1 MVTLYLVLRGG
12 TLMPIQ
18 FISAFGY
25 MAAAV
30 AVGGALYQWR
40 RSSSLYTLLVESAN
54 RYEEL
59 RQRGAALEQ
68 SMLKVEA
75 KGKQHAETSRRLTA
89 SLEESR
95 EKGAD
100 LVRRLEQKELEGKLV
115 TDRLELQKSNLQ
127 KQQAIVLE
135 AQRIAEAQSDAL
147 RLELTKE
154 RRLAQDERKAWAQE
168 QELLTKDWQTRL
180 TVTETL
186 HQAAE
191 QQAKSSD
198 PAELHRLKRKI
209 AQYARLYNSMKGLRE
224 MSEERNRNWEVALQR
239 LATWILEEKGFS
251 PLALAVGPLVG
262 QAMQAIGAQLIDDHE
277 IMAPRDGAELASH
290 MDSEADADDA
300 VLTKGFDV
308 GR

>member
-1 MVTLYLVLRGG
+1 
-12 TLMPIQ
+12 
-18 FISAFGY
+18 
-25 MAAAV
+25 
-30 AVGGALYQWR
+30 
-40 RSSSLYTLLVESAN
+40 
-54 RYEEL
+54 
-59 RQRGAALEQ
+59 
-68 SMLKVEA
+68 
-75 KGKQHAETSRRLTA
+75 
-89 SLEESR
+89 
-95 EKGAD
+95 
-100 LVRRLEQKELEGKLV
+100 
-115 TDRLELQKSNLQ
+115 
-127 KQQAIVLE
+127 
-135 AQRIAEAQSDAL
+135 L

>member
-1 MVTLYLVLRGG
+1 
-12 TLMPIQ
+12 MPIQ

-30 AVGGALYQWR
+30 AAGGALYQWS

-68 SMLKVEA
+68 SMRKTEA
-75 KGKQHAETSRRLTA
+75 KAKQHAETAGRLTA

-95 EKGAD
+95 TKGAG
-100 LVRRLEQKELEGKLV
+100 LVRQLEQKELEGKLV

-135 AQRIAEAQSDAL
+135 AQRVAEAQCQAL

-154 RRLAQDERKAWAQE
+154 RQAWAQE
-168 QELLTKDWQTRL
+168 QELLTKDWQIRL
-180 TVTETL
+180 AATETL
-186 HQAAE
+186 
-191 QQAKSSD
+191 QQASEKQAKTSD

-239 LATWILEEKGFS
+239 LATWILEEKGLTIS
-251 PLALAVGPLVG
+251 AQAIGPLVG
-262 QAMQAIGAQLIDDHE
+262 QAMQVIGAQLIDDQE
-277 IMAPRDGAELASH
+277 IMAPRGGAELASH
-290 MDSEADADDA
+290 MDPETDAEDA
-300 VLTKGFDV
+300 VLTKAFDV
-308 GR
+308 RR

>member
-1 MVTLYLVLRGG
+1 
-12 TLMPIQ
+12 MPIQ

-30 AVGGALYQWR
+30 AAGGALYQWR

-68 SMLKVEA
+68 SMRKTEA
-75 KGKQHAETSRRLTA
+75 KAKQHAETAGRLTA

-95 EKGAD
+95 TKGAG
-100 LVRRLEQKELEGKLV
+100 LVRQLEQKELEGKLV

-135 AQRIAEAQSDAL
+135 AQRVAEAQCQAL

-154 RRLAQDERKAWAQE
+154 CRLAQDERQAWAQE
-168 QELLTKDWQTRL
+168 QELRTKDWQIRL
-180 TVTETL
+180 AAAETL
-186 HQAAE
+186 QQSAETQANT
-191 QQAKSSD
+191 SD

-209 AQYARLYNSMKGLRE
+209 AQYARLYSSMKGLRE

-239 LATWILEEKGFS
+239 LATWILEEKGLTIS
-251 PLALAVGPLVG
+251 AQAIGPLVG
-262 QAMQAIGAQLIDDHE
+262 QAMQVIGAQLIDDQE
-277 IMAPRDGAELASH
+277 IMAPRGGAELASH
-290 MDSEADADDA
+290 MDPETDAEDA
-300 VLTKGFDV
+300 VLTKAFDV
-308 GR
+308 RR